1 MNKYYPIM
9 LDIKDKKCGVIG
21 GGNIAYRKI
30 VSLLECEA
38 EVTVISNEVIKEIKL
53 LIDDKKIKY
62 LRDKY
67 NFKHIS
73 DFYLVYA
80 ATNDSKVNEAVY
92 SQCSQ
97 KNILVNVVDKPEI
110 CNFIVPSKV
119 KKGDLTIAIST
130 NGKSPMLARKIRQD
144 LEKVYDYRYELF
156 IDIMGEVRKE
166 VFHTLKDAKKRS
178 EFYKAIVYSD
188 FIDRLTSQNRD
199 EIQKEIMNILSKV
212 NNHGI

>member
-9 LDIKDKKCGVIG
+9 LDIKEKKCVVIG
-21 GGNIAYRKI
+21 GGNIAYRK
-30 VSLLECEA
+30 VLSLLECMA
-38 EVTVISNEVIKEIKL
+38 EVTVISHEVIPELKQL
-53 LIDDKKIKY
+53 VDDGKVKY
-62 LRDKY
+62 LKHEY
-67 NFKHIS
+67 NFKYIS
-73 DFYLVYA
+73 DCYLVYA
-80 ATNDSKVNEAVY
+80 ATNNSDVNQAVY

-110 CNFIVPSKV
+110 CNFIVPSKI

-156 IDIMGEVRKE
+156 LDIMGEVRKE

-178 EFYKAIVYSD
+178 EFYKTVVYSD
-188 FIDRLTSQNRD
+188 YIYGLTSENKED
-199 EIQKEIMNILSKV
+199 IQKQIISFLHKF
-212 NNHGI
+212 